1 MLKLFAISLAASL
14 ALQPSPLIAQQT
26 GTPNANAPVPKGTAS
41 GPQTLEAPEA
51 DARTEGKLTPTF
63 EISTASLVL
72 SQGKPVSGVGG
83 SFTVMLPVQ
92 CTADGRILAQIPE
105 PPEFRTF
112 RVVSLSPSGGR
123 EFNFKTIPDLYDLQL
138 FSIYASDSDVIL
150 LFYAAEDS
158 KISDYTMTTDTG
170 KVITGKGNQ
179 TEHHTYAVRFGPDGK
194 YKSTTKMPDG
204 QIAHKV
210 ASLGSDQLLVLSY
223 DQANRVP
230 VLRVLDSGG
239 RPVSLVQLPAG
250 LTDYAEVKQGETG
263 DSMSAGKAETS
274 VAGWQ
279 FIPARGRV
287 LLYRPHS
294 TSPVLEIGAGGY
306 RREVP
311 IAAPPGYEIDDFIP
325 STKQWY
331 VRFRRSGAGD
341 SGGPVSRNDFQLAEL
356 NPGDGSIARLFK
368 IDPDSLFD
376 VACEADGE
384 FVSYTLDKDHFMLS
398 STDVPH

>member
-1 MLKLFAISLAASL
+1 
-14 ALQPSPLIAQQT
+14 
-26 GTPNANAPVPKGTAS
+26 
-41 GPQTLEAPEA
+41 
-51 DARTEGKLTPTF
+51 
-63 EISTASLVL
+63 
-72 SQGKPVSGVGG
+72 
-83 SFTVMLPVQ
+83 
-92 CTADGRILAQIPE
+92 
-105 PPEFRTF
+105 
-112 RVVSLSPSGGR
+112 
-123 EFNFKTIPDLYDLQL
+123 
-138 FSIYASDSDVIL
+138 
-150 LFYAAEDS
+150 
-158 KISDYTMTTDTG
+158 
-170 KVITGKGNQ
+170 
-179 TEHHTYAVRFGPDGK
+179 
-194 YKSTTKMPDG
+194 
-204 QIAHKV
+204 
-210 ASLGSDQLLVLSY
+210 
-223 DQANRVP
+223 
-230 VLRVLDSGG
+230 
-239 RPVSLVQLPAG
+239 
-250 LTDYAEVKQGETG
+250 
-263 DSMSAGKAETS
+263 MSAGKAETS